1 MSHEVRTPISG
12 MLGMTGLL
20 LDTKLDPGQRECADA
35 IRRSGEALLSVIN
48 GILDLSKIESGR
60 IDLEDIAFPL
70 LDVIEDARLTV
81 AYAAA
86 EKRLMLTTELA
97 LDLPREVRGDPGRL
111 RQVLI
116 NLLANAVKF
125 TERGSVVL
133 AARALPAGMIWFSVK
148 DTGIGIDAAA
158 RARIFEP
165 FTQADGST
173 TRRFGGTGLGL
184 SIAKSLVERM
194 GGQVE
199 LTSEPGR
206 GSEFSFAV
214 ALPAVAPPVHRFAPG
229 RVLVVEDLPLNRD
242 IAAQM
247 LGKLG
252 LAVDAVGNGQEAVD
266 ACAHTDYDLV
276 LMDCQM
282 PVMDGYEA
290 AQAIRA
296 RQGASAAPGR
306 HLPIVA
312 MTANAMRGD
321 RERCLAYGMDDF
333 VTKPINR
340 RVLTDVLVKYL
351 PLA

>member
-1 MSHEVRTPISG
+1 LGVSKQHPNPQLLTPN
-12 MLGMTGLL
+12 
-20 LDTKLDPGQRECADA
+20 P
-35 IRRSGEALLSVIN
+35 
-48 GILDLSKIESGR
+48 
-60 IDLEDIAFPL
+60 
-70 LDVIEDARLTV
+70 
-81 AYAAA
+81 Y
-86 EKRLMLTTELA
+86 ELH
-97 LDLPREVRGDPGRL
+97 
-111 RQVLI
+111 
-116 NLLANAVKF
+116 
-125 TERGSVVL
+125 
-133 AARALPAGMIWFSVK
+133 FSVK